1 MGFREG
7 HQEIFNFPYANMKWF
22 VEQRKNTKI
31 LLFHTGFFFNG
42 EFSPLDERKGLQTV
56 QEFFLENKRNFAT
69 FGGEKKVL
77 ELAILRA

>member
-1 MGFREG
+1 
-7 HQEIFNFPYANMKWF
+7 
-22 VEQRKNTKI
+22 
-31 LLFHTGFFFNG
+31 LNG

-69 FGGEKKVL
+69 FGGDKKVL